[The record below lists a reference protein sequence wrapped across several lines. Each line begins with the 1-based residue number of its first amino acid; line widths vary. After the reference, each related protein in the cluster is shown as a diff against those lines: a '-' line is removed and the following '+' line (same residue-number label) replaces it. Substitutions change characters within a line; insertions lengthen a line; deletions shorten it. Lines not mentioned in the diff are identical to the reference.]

1 MGSAQKPS
9 QGNVVS
15 AAHTPR
21 TQQTWPPPGL
31 GAVIVTPPASA
42 TVATACCQLPA
53 TASWSG
59 VPPILS
65 KTQLNCE
72 ARVH

>member
-31 GAVIVTPPASA
+31 GAVIATPPVSA
-42 TVATACCQLPA
+42 NRGHGLLPVAGHRLLERGPA
-53 TASWSG
+53 HI
-59 VPPILS
+59 VEDPIKL
-65 KTQLNCE
+65 
-72 ARVH
+72 